1 MNTPLA
7 TLQLPSEGAGSAL
20 AAGNNISLKQQ
31 DTALSE
37 GFGPILDQAHATL
50 PSQPANN
57 AALLA
62 DAESL
67 ALQLQ
72 SLPHGGKL
80 LPLLQQVL
88 NSTEHAGADTQKL
101 VDRIAARLEQVQADG
116 ELNPTESIA
125 LALHQMLA
133 NVPDSQRVTPSH
145 PAVVAAVDPI
155 TLKSA
160 PVAAETTGRSPAPLS
175 DSRPALMEMA
185 DSRPPASLVDSR
197 PSAPL
202 VDSRPTVMEMADKPL
217 PVETLPSAKNT
228 SLDKAMAQLLSQ
240 GPEVRH
246 SELANMMAAFKRN
259 ITNLLKPAETQL
271 RTDPATTTAV
281 TTSVPAQSSPST
293 PPGLPTITLGTPL
306 NQGAWDQALGERI
319 QWMANHKL
327 QGAQIKLNP
336 ANLGPM
342 EVRIQVQN
350 EQASIQFTSAHGVV
364 REALEAALPRL
375 RDMFDASGVELVD
388 VDVSGQSF
396 AEQQR
401 TAGEGGDTAWR
412 GAGPEQDAEL
422 ETVLDTPLD
431 GFLESGRLDLFA

>member
-7 TLQLPSEGAGSAL
+7 TLQLPPEGAGSAL
-20 AAGNNISLKQQ
+20 AAGSNNSFKQQ
-31 DTALSE
+31 DTAFSE
-37 GFGPILDQAHATL
+37 GFGPVLDQAHATL
-50 PSQPANN
+50 PLQPANN
-57 AALLA
+57 AAPLA

-67 ALQLQ
+67 ALELQ

-88 NSTEHAGADTQKL
+88 NSAEHAGADTQKL
-101 VDRIAARLEQVQADG
+101 VDRITARLEQVQADG
-116 ELNPTESIA
+116 ELNPTEDIA
-125 LALHQMLA
+125 LVLHQILA
-133 NVPDSQRVTPSH
+133 NIPDSQRVAPSQS
-145 PAVVAAVDPI
+145 AIVAAVDGK
-155 TLKSA
+155 TLKSGS
-160 PVAAETTGRSPAPLS
+160 VAAETTGRSPAPLADS
-175 DSRPALMEMA
+175 RSPVSLADSRPA
-185 DSRPPASLVDSR
+185 
-197 PSAPL
+197 
-202 VDSRPTVMEMADKPL
+202 VMEMADKPL

-228 SLDKAMAQLLSQ
+228 SLDKAMAQLLQQ
-240 GPEVRH
+240 GPEARNT
-246 SELANMMAAFKRN
+246 ELASMMAAFKRHN
-259 ITNLLKPAETQL
+259 TNLLKPAEIQL
-271 RTDPATTTAV
+271 RTDPATTNVV
-281 TTSVPAQSSPST
+281 TTSVPAQSTPSA
-293 PPGLPTITLGTPL
+293 PPGLPTISLGTPL

-401 TAGEGGDTAWR
+401 TAGEGGATAWQ

>member
-20 AAGNNISLKQQ
+20 AAGNNISFKQQ

-37 GFGPILDQAHATL
+37 GFGLVLDQAHASL
-50 PSQPANN
+50 PLQPANN
-57 AALLA
+57 AVPLA

-88 NSTEHAGADTQKL
+88 DSTEHAGADTQKL
-101 VDRIAARLEQVQADG
+101 VDRIAASLEQVQADG

-125 LALHQMLA
+125 QVLHQMLT

-145 PAVVAAVDPI
+145 PAVVAAVDTK
-155 TLKSA
+155 TLKSP
-160 PVAAETTGRSPAPLS
+160 PVAAETTGRSFAPLT

-185 DSRPPASLVDSR
+185 DSRPP
-197 PSAPL
+197 APL

-228 SLDKAMAQLLSQ
+228 ILDKAMAQLLSQ
-240 GPEVRH
+240 GPELRH

-319 QWMANHKL
+319 QWMVNHKL
-327 QGAQIKLNP
+327 QGAQIRLNP

-364 REALEAALPRL
+364 REALEAAMPRL

-401 TAGEGGDTAWR
+401 TAGEGGATAWR
-412 GAGPEQDAEL
+412 GVGPEQDAEL

>member
-20 AAGNNISLKQQ
+20 AAENNISFKQQ

-37 GFGPILDQAHATL
+37 AFGPLLDQAHATL

-57 AALLA
+57 ATPLA
-62 DAESL
+62 DAENL

-72 SLPHGGKL
+72 SLPQGGKL

-88 NSTEHAGADTQKL
+88 NSAEHAGVDAQKL

-116 ELNPTESIA
+116 DLNPAEDIA
-125 LALHQMLA
+125 LALHQILA
-133 NVPDSQRVTPSH
+133 NIPDSQRVAPSQ
-145 PAVVAAVDPI
+145 AAIVAAVDGK
-155 TLKSA
+155 TLKSGS
-160 PVAAETTGRSPAPLS
+160 VAAETTGRSSVPL
-175 DSRPALMEMA
+175 A
-185 DSRPPASLVDSR
+185 DSRPLTPFADSR
-197 PSAPL
+197 PLTPL
-202 VDSRPTVMEMADKPL
+202 ADSRPLTPLADSRLAVMEMADKPI

-228 SLDKAMAQLLSQ
+228 SLDKAMAQLLPQ
-240 GPEVRH
+240 GAEARNT
-246 SELANMMAAFKRN
+246 ELASMMAAFRRPN
-259 ITNLLKPAETQL
+259 TNLLKQAEIQL
-271 RTDPATTTAV
+271 RTDPATANVV
-281 TTSVPAQSSPST
+281 TTSVPAQSSPSA

>member
-7 TLQLPSEGAGSAL
+7 TLQLPPEGAGSAL
-20 AAGNNISLKQQ
+20 AAGSNNSFKQQ
-31 DTALSE
+31 DTAFSE
-37 GFGPILDQAHATL
+37 GFGPVLDQAHATL
-50 PSQPANN
+50 PLQPANN
-57 AALLA
+57 AAPLA
-62 DAESL
+62 DSESL
-67 ALQLQ
+67 ALELQ

-88 NSTEHAGADTQKL
+88 NSAEHAGADTQKL
-101 VDRIAARLEQVQADG
+101 VDRITARLEQVQADG
-116 ELNPTESIA
+116 ELNPTEDIA
-125 LALHQMLA
+125 LVLHQMLA
-133 NVPDSQRVTPSH
+133 NIPDSQRVAPSQ
-145 PAVVAAVDPI
+145 AAIVAAVDGK
-155 TLKSA
+155 TLKHGS
-160 PVAAETTGRSPAPLS
+160 VAAETAGRSPAPLADS
-175 DSRPALMEMA
+175 RSPVPLADSRPA
-185 DSRPPASLVDSR
+185 
-197 PSAPL
+197 
-202 VDSRPTVMEMADKPL
+202 VMEMADKLL

-228 SLDKAMAQLLSQ
+228 SLDKAMAQLLQQ
-240 GPEVRH
+240 GPEARNT
-246 SELANMMAAFKRN
+246 ELASMMAAFKRHN
-259 ITNLLKPAETQL
+259 TNLLKPAEIQL
-271 RTDPATTTAV
+271 RTDPATTNVV
-281 TTSVPAQSSPST
+281 TTSVPAQSTPSA
-293 PPGLPTITLGTPL
+293 PPGLPTISLGTPL

-350 EQASIQFTSAHGVV
+350 EQASIKFTSAHGVV

-401 TAGEGGDTAWR
+401 TAGEGGATAWQ

>member
-20 AAGNNISLKQQ
+20 AAENNISFKQQ

-37 GFGPILDQAHATL
+37 GFGPLLDQAHATL

-57 AALLA
+57 ATPLA
-62 DAESL
+62 DAENL

-72 SLPHGGKL
+72 SLPQGGKL

-88 NSTEHAGADTQKL
+88 NSAEHAGVDAQKL

-116 ELNPTESIA
+116 DLNPAEDIA
-125 LALHQMLA
+125 LALHQILA
-133 NVPDSQRVTPSH
+133 NIPDSQRVAPSH
-145 PAVVAAVDPI
+145 AAIVAAVDGK
-155 TLKSA
+155 TLKSGS
-160 PVAAETTGRSPAPLS
+160 VAAETTGRSSVPL
-175 DSRPALMEMA
+175 A
-185 DSRPPASLVDSR
+185 DSRPLTPFADSR
-197 PSAPL
+197 PLTPL
-202 VDSRPTVMEMADKPL
+202 ADSRPLTPLADSRLAVMEMADKPI

-228 SLDKAMAQLLSQ
+228 SLDKAMAQLLPQ
-240 GPEVRH
+240 GAEARNT
-246 SELANMMAAFKRN
+246 ELASMMAAFRRPN
-259 ITNLLKPAETQL
+259 TNLLKQAEIQL
-271 RTDPATTTAV
+271 RTDPATANVV
-281 TTSVPAQSSPST
+281 TTSVPAQSSPSA

>member
-7 TLQLPSEGAGSAL
+7 TLQLPPEGAGSAL
-20 AAGNNISLKQQ
+20 AAGSNNSFKQQ
-31 DTALSE
+31 DTAFSE
-37 GFGPILDQAHATL
+37 GFGPVLDQAHATL
-50 PSQPANN
+50 PLQPANN
-57 AALLA
+57 AASLA

-88 NSTEHAGADTQKL
+88 NSAEHAGADTQKL
-101 VDRIAARLEQVQADG
+101 VDRITARLEQVQADG
-116 ELNPTESIA
+116 ELNPTEDIA
-125 LALHQMLA
+125 LVLHQMLA
-133 NVPDSQRVTPSH
+133 NIPDSQRVAPSQ
-145 PAVVAAVDPI
+145 AAIVAAVDGK
-155 TLKSA
+155 TLKSGS
-160 PVAAETTGRSPAPLS
+160 VAAETAGRSPAPLADS
-175 DSRPALMEMA
+175 RSPVPLADSRPA
-185 DSRPPASLVDSR
+185 
-197 PSAPL
+197 
-202 VDSRPTVMEMADKPL
+202 VMEMADKPL

-228 SLDKAMAQLLSQ
+228 SLDKAMAQLLQQ
-240 GPEVRH
+240 GPEARNT
-246 SELANMMAAFKRN
+246 ELASMMAAFKRHN
-259 ITNLLKPAETQL
+259 TNLLKPAEIQL
-271 RTDPATTTAV
+271 RTDPATTNVV
-281 TTSVPAQSSPST
+281 TTSVPAQSTPSA
-293 PPGLPTITLGTPL
+293 PPGLPTISLGTPL

-401 TAGEGGDTAWR
+401 TTGEGGATAWQ
-412 GAGPEQDAEL
+412 GAGPEQDAVL

-431 GFLESGRLDLFA
+431 GFLENGRLDLFA